1 MINKKKLIKKG
12 VVKKQKPQ
20 KTAPV
25 LVKETIAK
33 KPSLEVGSA
42 RVAVIGIGGGGSS
55 IVAEI
60 GLEIKK
66 AEFVVANTDLQALKE
81 IEKQSRKKSG
91 PKIKC
96 FQLGQSIT
104 QGLGAGMNPKIGELA
119 ARSEKEKIKETLK
132 GVDICILVASLGG
145 GTGSGSS
152 IVFTEAAKELG
163 IITIGIFTLPFQFE
177 GEKRA
182 EIARAAVEKMRPY
195 LNVLV
200 IVPNDRI
207 FQITDKDTP
216 LQAAF
221 STINRILG
229 QGLAG
234 LIETIYR
241 PSLINIDFADLKMIL
256 EGKGRLAYLH
266 CSEGAG
272 PERAVEAARKV
283 LKNPLQE
290 YDLEGAERILFNI
303 AGGRDLKMSEVE
315 YISREIFNRSKKAKV
330 VFGISQASNLT
341 GKVRI
346 TVLAAGCDRAVEL
359 GKKKVSPIVRTS
371 KKPAVVLPVAERKA
385 EKIENKTAAK
395 EPEPRRSPSLSLGT
409 LRGKKPQGTINPENK
424 MTVGQKAFSVIDSS
438 EARLGKEMPAEAVE
452 MPPSPAEDGE
462 AARTKLKI
470 KRTGLELKKAVE
482 EAEREIVKEEDVWET
497 PAFLRREKS

>member
-1 MINKKKLIKKG
+1 MITKKKQIKKKIA
-12 VVKKQKPQ
+12 KKRKLR
-20 KTAPV
+20 KAAPV
-25 LVKETIAK
+25 LVKEAIVK

-66 AEFVVANTDLQALKE
+66 AEFIVANTDLQALKE

-96 FQLGQSIT
+96 LQLGASIT
-104 QGLGAGMNPKIGELA
+104 HGLGAGMNPKTGELA
-119 ARSEKEKIKETLK
+119 ARSEKEKIKEMLK

-152 IVFTEAAKELG
+152 IVFVEAAKEMG
-163 IITIGIFTLPFQFE
+163 IITIGIFSLPFQFE

-182 EIARAAVEKMRPY
+182 EIARTAMEKMRPDI
-195 LNVLV
+195 NVMV

-216 LQAAF
+216 LQTAF

-229 QGLAG
+229 ESLAG

-266 CSEGAG
+266 CAQSAG
-272 PERAVEAARKV
+272 LERAVEAARKV

-315 YISREIFNRSKKAKV
+315 YISREIFNQSKKAKV
-330 VFGISQASNLT
+330 VFGISQSANLA

-346 TVLAAGCDRAVEL
+346 TVLAAGCGRAPEA
-359 GKKKVSPIVRTS
+359 KKPRLVPASSAGRGRQGQAEKQKEIVKPET
-371 KKPAVVLPVAERKA
+371 KPAV
-385 EKIENKTAAK
+385 
-395 EPEPRRSPSLSLGT
+395 S
-409 LRGKKPQGTINPENK
+409 
-424 MTVGQKAFSVIDSS
+424 QKAPAIIVPSKIKPVNPIRKGEGISNG
-438 EARLGKEMPAEAVE
+438 ARETPAETNE
-452 MPPSPAEDGE
+452 LPSVPAEDRE

-470 KRTGLELKKAVE
+470 KRNGLELKRAVE
-482 EAEREIVKEEDVWET
+482 EAEREIVKEEDIWET

>member
-1 MINKKKLIKKG
+1 M
-12 VVKKQKPQ
+12 
-20 KTAPV
+20 
-25 LVKETIAK
+25 VKETIAK
-33 KPSLEVGSA
+33 KPALEVGSA

-66 AEFVVANTDLQALKE
+66 AEFIVANTDLQALKE

-96 FQLGQSIT
+96 LQLGESIT
-104 QGLGAGMNPKIGELA
+104 QGLGAGMNPKTGELA
-119 ARSEKEKIKETLK
+119 ARSEKEKIKEILK

-152 IVFTEAAKELG
+152 IVFVEAAKEMG
-163 IITIGIFTLPFQFE
+163 IIIIGIFTLPFQFE

-182 EIARAAVEKMRPY
+182 EIARSAVEKMRPD
-195 LNVLV
+195 LNIMVL
-200 IVPNDRI
+200 VPNDRI

-216 LQAAF
+216 LQTAF

-229 QGLAG
+229 ESLAG

-266 CSEGAG
+266 CAQGAG

-290 YDLEGAERILFNI
+290 YDLDGAERILFNI

-330 VFGISQASNLT
+330 VFGISQSVNLA

-346 TVLAAGCDRAVEL
+346 TVLAAGCGRAVEP
-359 GKKKVSPIVRTS
+359 KKSRNIKTPPHRRAGE
-371 KKPAVVLPVAERKA
+371 KPAQGGQA
-385 EKIENKTAAK
+385 EKQKEIAKPETKTAVSQKALSVIAPLKTKLAK
-395 EPEPRRSPSLSLGT
+395 EAPIAATESPQALPDV
-409 LRGKKPQGTINPENK
+409 KEE
-424 MTVGQKAFSVIDSS
+424 
-438 EARLGKEMPAEAVE
+438 EART
-452 MPPSPAEDGE
+452 
-462 AARTKLKI
+462 RLKI
-470 KRTGLELKKAVE
+470 KRNGLELKRAVE